1 MKSWISIL
9 SFLFLGGFYGSA
21 QLSKIHY
28 IPPLAYA
35 DDNANSTPNRGQ
47 YLYISTPSATNVN
60 VVITPIGGA
69 PEAFVVNN
77 VTPVIYEIQAPGD
90 LGVGPS
96 QAMLVANNTN
106 QTARVHV
113 DKGYIIEAV
122 ESEIYVA
129 LRTRHSLQAGALVS
143 KGGAALGTQFRA
155 GMYTSYDPASTFVSF
170 ISVMGTEIGTILT
183 INNIDENV
191 DLVDFDE
198 GAIGSNA
205 FNKLNDIVVN
215 LNRGDTYTLG
225 TV

>member
-9 SFLFLGGFYGSA
+9 SFLLLGGFYGSA

-47 YLYISTPSATNVN
+47 YLYISTPSVTDVN
-60 VVITPIGGA
+60 VVITPVGGA
-69 PEAFVVNN
+69 PQAVAVRNDN
-77 VTPVIYEIQAPGD
+77 PIRYDIQGD
-90 LGVGPS
+90 PGVGPS

-113 DKGYIIEAV
+113 DKGYIVQAV

-129 LRTRHSLQAGALVS
+129 LRTRGGNGLQAGALVS

-191 DLVDFDE
+191 DLVDLDE
-198 GAIGSNA
+198 GALGSTH
-205 FNKLNDIVVN
+205 LIN
-215 LNRGDTYTLG
+215 LTTLL
-225 TV
+225 